1 MKRALA
7 SVLVAGL
14 GLAAFSTV
22 SFAGANANAKLL
34 LHLNTT
40 TTKLTCGVR
49 GTPSCVNVV
58 SNGALYP
65 TNYFAYLV
73 VADGNQ
79 VAGLGGLQCGIQYN
93 GALGAGVDVF
103 SWTLCATLEFSS
115 TGWPN
120 AGGGNLITWDTA
132 TKCQRFVPA
141 GNDPANGVTAAAGYF
156 YMGAYTADVMQIT
169 PRPVDGQ
176 AKVADCLSNE
186 DLIGGTGFPA
196 GPPSHLGSASFSGA
210 GNIAGYNPCG
220 LPTPV
225 ANTTWSG
232 IKGAYSK

>member
-14 GLAAFSTV
+14 GLAAFSTA

-34 LHLNTT
+34 LHITAK
-40 TTKLTCGVR
+40 TTKNTCGTR
-49 GTPSCVNVV
+49 GQPACNGVV

-65 TNYFAYLV
+65 TSYFTYLV

-79 VAGLGGLQCGIQYN
+79 PAGIGGLQCGIQYN
-93 GALGAGVDVF
+93 GTPGAGVDVF
-103 SWTLCATLEFSS
+103 TWNLCATLEFVS

-141 GNDPANGVTAAAGYF
+141 GNDAQNGVAAAAGYF
-156 YMGAYTADVMQIT
+156 YMASYTPDVMAIT

-176 AKVADCLSNE
+176 AKVADCASNE
-186 DLIGGTGFPA
+186 DLIGGTGFPV
-196 GPPSHLGSASFSGA
+196 GPPSHLGSASFSSA
-210 GNIAGYNPCG
+210 GNISGYNPCG

-232 IKGAYSK
+232 IKSAYSN